1 MRKCPNCS
9 KRLFEKGRCY
19 ACNYE
24 GLLPPRPHPYRLSD
38 IYLEPIPDFEKLFQE
53 ADKRQEEALKTFRR
67 EVRRYN
73 KIWRACGGDV
83 KTYLE
88 VVNSG
93 G

>member
-1 MRKCPNCS
+1 MCAEHISDNAATDEEDGISEEEVRARS
-9 KRLFEKGRCY
+9 RLIKVCK
-19 ACNYE
+19 
-24 GLLPPRPHPYRLSD
+24 
-38 IYLEPIPDFEKLFQE
+38 PIPDFEKLFQE

>member
-1 MRKCPNCS
+1 MNLSIISRK
-9 KRLFEKGRCY
+9 
-19 ACNYE
+19 E
-24 GLLPPRPHPYRLSD
+24 GNMANK
-38 IYLEPIPDFEKLFQE
+38 PIPDFEKLFQE